1 MSARGRMGLLCLC
14 LGLALLI
21 GALGLYQSNRR
32 EALEAEIAS
41 REVMEEL
48 AAAIEAGREPPPE
61 RPAEEPDE
69 PAPEAVAEPDGT
81 PPEALPPDE
90 RPMESIAVED
100 YRCIGFLT
108 IPALELELPVLEDC
122 DEERMKIAPCR
133 YSGSLAGGDLV
144 IAAHNFQRHFGGL
157 MRLPIGS
164 EVIFT
169 DVRGESTRFTV
180 AELEQLREE
189 ETERMIAGEYGLTL
203 FTCTY
208 SGVTRY
214 TVRCLR
220 SDGP

>member
-21 GALGLYQSNRR
+21 GALGLFQSNRR

-48 AAAIEAGREPPPE
+48 AAAIEAGRELPPE
-61 RPAEEPDE
+61 RPTEETAA
-69 PAPEAVAEPDGT
+69 PAPEAGPAGT
-81 PPEALPPDE
+81 PSPEVLPPEE

-100 YRCIGFLT
+100 QRCIGFLT

-208 SGVTRY
+208 SGATRY

-220 SDGP
+220 SDGA